1 MKIQDIIK
9 IIRKKN
15 LRQIEIARKIGVG
28 QPSISRFMNGKG
40 GIGDKKI
47 LKLCLEFGI
56 PFNDNTKSQPP
67 GFDDLKNAID
77 DLLFGKSEEQ
87 VKELTKIIKSIKRL

>member
-1 MKIQDIIK
+1 MKDQDIIK
-9 IIRKKN
+9 ILRKKN
-15 LRQIEIARKIGVG
+15 LRQIEIARRIGVG

-47 LKLCLEFGI
+47 SKLCSEFGI
-56 PFNDNTKSQPP
+56 KFNNNTKHPP
-67 GFDDLKNAID
+67 LGSGDLKNAIA
-77 DLLFGKSEEQ
+77 DLLSGKSEEQ